1 MVSLLNR
8 LLRATTAVLL
18 PSGLLVVSNPANA
31 VNQFDVCTIRLLR
44 RGIPEEQAAISCAQ
58 ALEPTQLSECVLRIG
73 GQTSVAA
80 EDALKA
86 CFRDRRPVDLAEC
99 VVNIQEDALQPY
111 LARLSSIN
119 APTEDAGEAIAPA
132 PVLEAPPNNEAIA
145 PEAPPVPVLEDAPNN
160 EAIAPEAPPVP
171 VLEDAPND
179 EAIAPEAAPQV
190 APDTLEPI
198 TLLALDTCRRSLLPE
213 RHSECVIALSRDIPD
228 LSPATAME
236 TCINAETYPPELFP
250 QIPLE
255 P

>member
-8 LLRATTAVLL
+8 LLIATTAVLL
-18 PSGLLVVSNPANA
+18 PSGLLVVPNPANA

-58 ALEPTQLSECVLRIG
+58 ALEPAQLSECVLRIG

-80 EDALKA
+80 EDALRA

-111 LARLSSIN
+111 LARLSTIN
-119 APTEDAGEAIAPA
+119 APTEETDGEAIAPA
-132 PVLEAPPNNEAIA
+132 PVLEDAPDDEAIA
-145 PEAPPVPVLEDAPNN
+145 PEAPPVPVLEDAPDN
-160 EAIAPEAPPVP
+160 
-171 VLEDAPND
+171 

>member
-18 PSGLLVVSNPANA
+18 PSGLLVVPNPANA

-58 ALEPTQLSECVLRIG
+58 ALEPAQLSECVLRIG

-80 EDALKA
+80 EDALRA

-119 APTEDAGEAIAPA
+119 APIEETAGEAITPEIPPA
-132 PVLEAPPNNEAIA
+132 PVLEDAPDNEAIT
-145 PEAPPVPVLEDAPNN
+145 PEIPPVPVLEDAPDN
-160 EAIAPEAPPVP
+160 
-171 VLEDAPND
+171 

>member
-1 MVSLLNR
+1 MPSVFSPIAMVSLLNR
-8 LLRATTAVLL
+8 ILRATTAVLL
-18 PSGLLVVSNPANA
+18 PSGLLVVPNPANA

-80 EDALKA
+80 EDALRA
-86 CFRDRRPVDLAEC
+86 CFRDRRPVDLAAC
-99 VVNIQEDALQPY
+99 VVNIQEDALRPY

-119 APTEDAGEAIAPA
+119 APTEGTDGEAIAPA
-132 PVLEAPPNNEAIA
+132 PVIEDNFNN
-145 PEAPPVPVLEDAPNN
+145 
-160 EAIAPEAPPVP
+160 
-171 VLEDAPND
+171 

>member
-18 PSGLLVVSNPANA
+18 PSGLLVVPNPANA

-58 ALEPTQLSECVLRIG
+58 ALEPAQLSECVLRIG
-73 GQTSVAA
+73 EQTSVAA
-80 EDALKA
+80 EDALRA

-119 APTEDAGEAIAPA
+119 APTEETDGEAIAPAPEETDDEAIAPA
-132 PVLEAPPNNEAIA
+132 PVLEDAPDNEAIA
-145 PEAPPVPVLEDAPNN
+145 PEAPPVPVLEDAP
-160 EAIAPEAPPVP
+160 
-171 VLEDAPND
+171 DD

-213 RHSECVIALSRDIPD
+213 RHSECVVALSRDIPD

>member
-1 MVSLLNR
+1 MPSVFSPIAMVSLLNR
-8 LLRATTAVLL
+8 ILRATTAVLL
-18 PSGLLVVSNPANA
+18 PSGLLVVPNPANA

-80 EDALKA
+80 EDALRA
-86 CFRDRRPVDLAEC
+86 CFRDRRPVDLAAC
-99 VVNIQEDALQPY
+99 VVNIQEDALRPY

-119 APTEDAGEAIAPA
+119 APTEGTDGEAIAPA
-132 PVLEAPPNNEAIA
+132 PVIEDNSNN
-145 PEAPPVPVLEDAPNN
+145 
-160 EAIAPEAPPVP
+160 
-171 VLEDAPND
+171 

>member
-1 MVSLLNR
+1 MQSVFSPIAMVSLLNR
-8 LLRATTAVLL
+8 ILRATTAVLL
-18 PSGLLVVSNPANA
+18 PSGLLVVPNPANA

-80 EDALKA
+80 EDALRA

-111 LARLSSIN
+111 LARLSTIN
-119 APTEDAGEAIAPA
+119 APTEGTDGEAIAPA
-132 PVLEAPPNNEAIA
+132 PVIEDNSNN
-145 PEAPPVPVLEDAPNN
+145 
-160 EAIAPEAPPVP
+160 
-171 VLEDAPND
+171 

>member
-18 PSGLLVVSNPANA
+18 PSGLLVVPNPANA

-73 GQTSVAA
+73 EQTSVAA
-80 EDALKA
+80 EDALRA

-132 PVLEAPPNNEAIA
+132 PVLE
-145 PEAPPVPVLEDAPNN
+145 DAPND
-160 EAIAPEAPPVP
+160 EASASEAPPVP

-179 EAIAPEAAPQV
+179 EASAPEAAPQV

-213 RHSECVIALSRDIPD
+213 RHSDCVVALSRDIPD

>member
-1 MVSLLNR
+1 MPSVFSPIAMVSLLNR
-8 LLRATTAVLL
+8 ILRATTAVLL
-18 PSGLLVVSNPANA
+18 PSGLLVVPNPANA

-44 RGIPEEQAAISCAQ
+44 RGIPQEQAAISCAQ

-80 EDALKA
+80 EDALRA
-86 CFRDRRPVDLAEC
+86 CFRDRRPVDLAAC
-99 VVNIQEDALQPY
+99 VVNIQEDALRPY

-119 APTEDAGEAIAPA
+119 APTEGTDGLAIAPA
-132 PVLEAPPNNEAIA
+132 PVIEDNSNN
-145 PEAPPVPVLEDAPNN
+145 
-160 EAIAPEAPPVP
+160 
-171 VLEDAPND
+171 